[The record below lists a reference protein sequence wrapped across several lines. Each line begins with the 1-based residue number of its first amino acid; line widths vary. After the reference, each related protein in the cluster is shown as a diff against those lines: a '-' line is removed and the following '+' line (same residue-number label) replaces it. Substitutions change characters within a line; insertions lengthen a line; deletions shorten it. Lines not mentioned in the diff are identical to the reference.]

1 MQVTNIGENCRPV
14 QSNQPIFFYN
24 CKQFDFTILFLRGS
38 RFQQLT
44 NEGII
49 MNRFK
54 LLAASAAAMAAT
66 FTTSVP
72 AHAQAEP
79 LLGQMMLFGGNF
91 CPRGWADA
99 SGTLIAISQNSALFS
114 LLGTMYGGDGRTT
127 FALPDLRGRAP
138 ISLGQGPGLPAYPV
152 QGAKGGSTQFTL
164 LVNEMPS
171 HNHIGTMR
179 ASNLPGD
186 TANPNDNS
194 LATTGSDKIYHTGA
208 PAVNMDV
215 GTVVVGNTG
224 GNFPVNKVSP
234 YLVMRWCVAMVGV
247 FPSRN

>member
-1 MQVTNIGENCRPV
+1 
-14 QSNQPIFFYN
+14 
-24 CKQFDFTILFLRGS
+24 
-38 RFQQLT
+38 
-44 NEGII
+44 

-54 LLAASAAAMAAT
+54 LLAAGVAAVTGMFAAT
-66 FTTSVP
+66 GP

-99 SGTLIAISQNSALFS
+99 SGALLPISQNSALFS

-138 ISLGQGPGLPAYPV
+138 ISLGQGPGLPAYPT
-152 QGAKGGSTQFTL
+152 QGQKGGATEFTL
-164 LVNEMPS
+164 TVNTMPS
-171 HNHIGTMR
+171 HNHVGTMR
-179 ASNLPGD
+179 AAQVLGD
-186 TANPNDNS
+186 TQNPNDNS
-194 LATTGSDKIYHTGA
+194 LATTSDAKIYHTGA
-208 PAVNMDV
+208 PSVNMDV
-215 GTVVVGNTG
+215 GTVVIANTG
-224 GNFPVNKVSP
+224 NSFPVNKVSP

>member
-1 MQVTNIGENCRPV
+1 
-14 QSNQPIFFYN
+14 
-24 CKQFDFTILFLRGS
+24 
-38 RFQQLT
+38 
-44 NEGII
+44 

-54 LLAASAAAMAAT
+54 LLAASAVAMATT
-66 FTTSVP
+66 FTASAP

-99 SGTLIAISQNSALFS
+99 AGTLLAINSNQALFS

-127 FALPDLRGRAP
+127 FGLPDLRGRAP
-138 ISLGQGPGLPAYPV
+138 ISLGSGPGLPSYPT
-152 QGAKGGSTQFTL
+152 QGAKGGTTSFTL
-164 LVNEMPS
+164 TVNTMPS

-194 LATTGSDKIYHTGA
+194 LATTAGENIYHTGA

-215 GTVVVGNTG
+215 GTVVVANSG
-224 GNFPVNKVSP
+224 GSFPVNKLSP
-234 YLVMRWCVAMVGV
+234 YLVMRWCVATVGV